1 MKIEVI
7 LLIILHCIASY
18 LYVKMAK
25 KYEWFEIKESD
36 NV

>member
-7 LLIILHCIASY
+7 LLIVLHCIASY
-18 LYVKMAK
+18 LYVKVAE

>member
-7 LLIILHCIASY
+7 LLIVLHCIASY
-18 LYVKMAK
+18 LYVKVAE
-25 KYEWFEIKESD
+25 KYEWCEIKESD